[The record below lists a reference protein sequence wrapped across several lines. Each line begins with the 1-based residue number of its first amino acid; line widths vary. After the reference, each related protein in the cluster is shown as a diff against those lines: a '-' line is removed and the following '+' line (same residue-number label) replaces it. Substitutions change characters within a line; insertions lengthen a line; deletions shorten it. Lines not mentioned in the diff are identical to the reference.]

1 MAPYKRCNTCSAANL
16 TIADVLKQKMDTMVT
31 QANKRAKNALENMRI
46 GNALGLEAEDTQ
58 STSHM

>member
-1 MAPYKRCNTCSAANL
+1 
-16 TIADVLKQKMDTMVT
+16 MDTMVT